1 MKLTILFITL
11 LCTGL
16 CTVSSTLFAQDKQ
29 VDFEIAHKY
38 YWGISFEASGDNNF
52 FLISPKLMFRH
63 SFLKFDQNLKPMWKE
78 PIIFTG
84 DMKTV
89 SYKNPADHS
98 TIHYMIEDNN
108 VTQILPNGTVNKL
121 DTKIPKKEY
130 KQTAAIF
137 TDARGLNIL
146 TLTGDKIFPSG
157 SLNWYTFSHDNLSQ
171 SKQKINLPLPSGIDE
186 ENESDWRL
194 NEVTGSG
201 LYFYYVSYKNDVK
214 DKTRPVLSC
223 HVIHVDMQGKPGKI
237 IDLDPGV
244 ENYVVLYADYQ
255 QNVYPGL
262 DVDQPSVFKQAV
274 HPNSARASEPDW
286 HPPTDN
292 AFMGIKIDEN
302 TQKIYAVV
310 ALNDDLKV
318 TKEGLPK
325 NVIAVNAMELS
336 IYDLQGK
343 KLTRTRINNTPT
355 KVEMKDR
362 DYSSYSN
369 KMEIS
374 ALPDSG
380 GVIIKYLRMG
390 NGTFWAVNTQG
401 EIVQEQKIK
410 TYSITKSRLIV
421 NSDLFSSR
429 YYSLKDFKNAPYMAR
444 EKSSVY
450 QFFEKLEDK
459 DKDNSFY
466 LSLKDYELFAVWDIK
481 KLTMKLKSFTKK

>member
-1 MKLTILFITL
+1 
-11 LCTGL
+11 
-16 CTVSSTLFAQDKQ
+16 
-29 VDFEIAHKY
+29 
-38 YWGISFEASGDNNF
+38 
-52 FLISPKLMFRH
+52 
-63 SFLKFDQNLKPMWKE
+63 
-78 PIIFTG
+78 
-84 DMKTV
+84 
-89 SYKNPADHS
+89 
-98 TIHYMIEDNN
+98 
-108 VTQILPNGTVNKL
+108 
-121 DTKIPKKEY
+121 
-130 KQTAAIF
+130 
-137 TDARGLNIL
+137 
-146 TLTGDKIFPSG
+146 
-157 SLNWYTFSHDNLSQ
+157 
-171 SKQKINLPLPSGIDE
+171 
-186 ENESDWRL
+186 
-194 NEVTGSG
+194 
-201 LYFYYVSYKNDVK
+201 
-214 DKTRPVLSC
+214 
-223 HVIHVDMQGKPGKI
+223 
-237 IDLDPGV
+237 
-244 ENYVVLYADYQ
+244 
-255 QNVYPGL
+255 
-262 DVDQPSVFKQAV
+262 
-274 HPNSARASEPDW
+274 
-286 HPPTDN
+286 
-292 AFMGIKIDEN
+292 MGIKIDEN